1 MNLIIMAV
9 VLLSILGASIFFY
22 VSTEESE
29 PEAVIKNPY
38 PNAYRVSYNISYLDI
53 LPIEYYEQM
62 LRARYYTNIFVVNHS
77 INKSLSQVYDWILK
91 YTARDG
97 WIKDN
102 SWIKDDVGFI
112 HWEKDAEVKIMYL
125 VDQKD
130 IFIFVAQGVYSNFER
145 GD

>member
-1 MNLIIMAV
+1 MSV
-9 VLLSILGASIFFY
+9 VLLAILGASIYFY
-22 VSTEESE
+22 VSTEENE

-38 PNAYRVSYNISYLDI
+38 PNAHHVSYNISYLDI

-62 LRARYYTNIFVVNHS
+62 LRARHYTNIFVVNHS

-112 HWEKDAEVKIMYL
+112 RWEKDAEVKLMYL

-145 GD
+145 SD